1 MANIFSR
8 NYKFDEPELTSTQ
21 DKDYFTTEVAYN
33 DENDGLVALSGDVST
48 LKPKIMHCPDC
59 GCPLI
64 LNNGELDF
72 ADEED
77 DDLYDSDDDLY
88 ETCVEYE
95 EVNKD
100 MFDLPP
106 YYNICYGIPA
116 DLSLG
121 SDTARRLDNYYHI
134 VDKVSDKFDE
144 RCAGETIWIRNLF
157 LLMIANKKYEPITM
171 INLENCIKDLAQ
183 YCINE
188 EISYLA
194 MPFIG
199 CGKGKLEWT
208 DVRPMIIK
216 VFVEAINEA
225 KKIDA
230 VNEDYKIHLAFC
242 YQ

>member
-8 NYKFDEPELTSTQ
+8 NYKFDEPKVTSTQ
-21 DKDYFTTEVAYN
+21 DKEYFTTAVAST
-33 DENDGLVALSGDVST
+33 DEDGKLVASSGYVSV

-72 ADEED
+72 ADDED

-88 ETCVEYE
+88 DTCVEYE

-134 VDKVSDKFDE
+134 VDKISDKFDE

-171 INLENCIKDLAQ
+171 DNLEHCIEDLAQ

-199 CGKGKLEWT
+199 CGKGKLDWT
-208 DVRPMIIK
+208 DVRTMIIK

-225 KKIDA
+225 KKFKA
-230 VNEDYKIHLAFC
+230 VNKDYKIYLAFC

>member
-8 NYKFDEPELTSTQ
+8 NYKFDEPKVTSTQ
-21 DKDYFTTEVAYN
+21 DKDYFTTAVAST
-33 DENDGLVALSGDVST
+33 DEDGKIVST
-48 LKPKIMHCPDC
+48 SGYVSVLKPKVMHCPDC
-59 GCPLI
+59 GCPLVVRDGK
-64 LNNGELDF
+64 LEF
-72 ADEED
+72 ADED
-77 DDLYDSDDDLY
+77 DEVDDNSY
-88 ETCVEYE
+88 ENPVEYE

-134 VDKVSDKFDE
+134 VDKIPDKFDE
-144 RCAGETIWIRNLF
+144 RCAGEAIWIRNLF

-171 INLENCIKDLAQ
+171 TNLEHCIEDLAQ

-194 MPFIG
+194 MPLIG
-199 CGKGKLEWT
+199 CGKGNLDWE
-208 DVRPMIIK
+208 DVREMILR
-216 VFVEAINEA
+216 VFTETIEDA
-225 KKIDA
+225 KKFDE
-230 VNEDYKIHLAFC
+230 VSKNYKIHLTFC

>member
-8 NYKFDEPELTSTQ
+8 NYKFDEPKVTSTQ
-21 DKDYFTTEVAYN
+21 NKDCFTYN
-33 DENDGLVALSGDVST
+33 DEDDGLVASSGYVFTS
-48 LKPKIMHCPDC
+48 KPKIMHCPDC
-59 GCPLI
+59 GCPLVVRD
-64 LNNGELDF
+64 GELEF
-72 ADEED
+72 ADED
-77 DDLYDSDDDLY
+77 DKVDDTSY
-88 ETCVEYE
+88 ENPVEYE

-134 VDKVSDKFDE
+134 VDKIPDKFDE
-144 RCAGETIWIRNLF
+144 RCAGEAIWIRNLF

-171 INLENCIKDLAQ
+171 TNLEHCIEDLAQ

-199 CGKGKLEWT
+199 CGKGKLDWE
-208 DVRPMIIK
+208 DVREMILR
-216 VFVEAINEA
+216 VFTEMIEDA
-225 KKIDA
+225 KKFDE
-230 VNEDYKIHLAFC
+230 VSKSYKIHLTFC

>member
-8 NYKFDEPELTSTQ
+8 NYKFDEPEMTSTQ
-21 DKDYFTTEVAYN
+21 DKEYFTTDVAST
-33 DENDGLVALSGDVST
+33 DEDGKLVASSGYVSV
-48 LKPKIMHCPDC
+48 LKPKVMHCPDC

-72 ADEED
+72 ADDED

-88 ETCVEYE
+88 DTCVEYE

-134 VDKVSDKFDE
+134 VDKISDKFDE

-171 INLENCIKDLAQ
+171 DNLEHCIEDLAQ

-199 CGKGKLEWT
+199 CGKGKLDWT
-208 DVRPMIIK
+208 DVRTMIIK

-225 KKIDA
+225 KKFKA
-230 VNEDYKIHLAFC
+230 VNKDYKIHLAFC

>member
-199 CGKGKLEWT
+199 CGKGNLEWT

>member
-1 MANIFSR
+1 
-8 NYKFDEPELTSTQ
+8 
-21 DKDYFTTEVAYN
+21 
-33 DENDGLVALSGDVST
+33 
-48 LKPKIMHCPDC
+48 
-59 GCPLI
+59 
-64 LNNGELDF
+64 
-72 ADEED
+72 
-77 DDLYDSDDDLY
+77 
-88 ETCVEYE
+88 
-95 EVNKD
+95 

-134 VDKVSDKFDE
+134 VDKISDKFDE

-171 INLENCIKDLAQ
+171 DNLEHCIEDLAQ

-199 CGKGKLEWT
+199 CGKGKLDWT
-208 DVRPMIIK
+208 DVRTMIIK

-225 KKIDA
+225 KKFNA
-230 VNEDYKIHLAFC
+230 VNKDYKIHLAFC

>member
-8 NYKFDEPELTSTQ
+8 NYKFDEPKVTSTQ
-21 DKDYFTTEVAYN
+21 NKDCFTTEVAST
-33 DENDGLVALSGDVST
+33 DEDGKIVSSYGYVSV
-48 LKPKIMHCPDC
+48 LKPKVMHCPDC

-88 ETCVEYE
+88 KTCVEYE

-134 VDKVSDKFDE
+134 VDKIAGSDDE
-144 RCAGETIWIRNLF
+144 PCAGETVGIRNLF
-157 LLMIANKKYEPITM
+157 LLMIANQKYEPITM
-171 INLENCIKDLAQ
+171 TNLEHCIEDLAQ
-183 YCINE
+183 YCISAK
-188 EISYLA
+188 ISYLA

-216 VFVEAINEA
+216 VFTEAINEA
-225 KKIDA
+225 KKFDV
-230 VNEDYKIHLAFC
+230 VNEDYKIHLTFC

>member
-88 ETCVEYE
+88 KTCVEYE

-121 SDTARRLDNYYHI
+121 SDTAHRLDNYYHI

-199 CGKGKLEWT
+199 CGKGNLEWT

>member
-230 VNEDYKIHLAFC
+230 VNEGYKIHLAFC

>member
-21 DKDYFTTEVAYN
+21 DKDYFTAEVAYN
-33 DENDGLVALSGDVST
+33 DENDGLVALSSDVST

-199 CGKGKLEWT
+199 CGKGNLEWT

>member
-8 NYKFDEPELTSTQ
+8 NYKFDEPEMTSTQ
-21 DKDYFTTEVAYN
+21 DKEYFTTDVAST
-33 DENDGLVALSGDVST
+33 DEDGKLVTSSGYVSV
-48 LKPKIMHCPDC
+48 LKPKVMHCPDC

-72 ADEED
+72 ADDED

-88 ETCVEYE
+88 DTCVEYE

-134 VDKVSDKFDE
+134 VDKISDKFDE

-171 INLENCIKDLAQ
+171 DNLEHCIEDLAQ

-199 CGKGKLEWT
+199 CGKGKLDWT
-208 DVRPMIIK
+208 DVRTMIIK

-225 KKIDA
+225 KKFKA
-230 VNEDYKIHLAFC
+230 VNKDYKIHLAFC

>member
-72 ADEED
+72 ADEE
-77 DDLYDSDDDLY
+77 DDDLY

>member
-8 NYKFDEPELTSTQ
+8 NYKFDEPEMTSTQ
-21 DKDYFTTEVAYN
+21 DKEYFTTDVAST
-33 DENDGLVALSGDVST
+33 DEDGKLVASSGYVSV
-48 LKPKIMHCPDC
+48 LKPKVMHCPDC

-72 ADEED
+72 ADDED

-88 ETCVEYE
+88 DTCVEYE

-134 VDKVSDKFDE
+134 VDKISDKFDE

-171 INLENCIKDLAQ
+171 DNLENCIKDLAQ

-199 CGKGKLEWT
+199 CGKGKLDWT
-208 DVRPMIIK
+208 DVRTMIIK

-225 KKIDA
+225 KKFNA
-230 VNEDYKIHLAFC
+230 VNKDYKIHLAFC

>member
-100 MFDLPP
+100 MFDLPS

-199 CGKGKLEWT
+199 CGKGNLEWT

-230 VNEDYKIHLAFC
+230 VNEDYKIHLTFC

>member
-8 NYKFDEPELTSTQ
+8 NYKFDEPEMTSTQ
-21 DKDYFTTEVAYN
+21 DKEYFTTDVAST
-33 DENDGLVALSGDVST
+33 DEDGKLVTSSGYVSV
-48 LKPKIMHCPDC
+48 LKPKVMQCPDC

-72 ADEED
+72 ADDED
-77 DDLYDSDDDLY
+77 DDFYDSDDDLY
-88 ETCVEYE
+88 DTCVEYE

-134 VDKVSDKFDE
+134 VDKISDKFDE

-171 INLENCIKDLAQ
+171 DNLEHCIEDLAQ

-199 CGKGKLEWT
+199 CGKGKLDWT
-208 DVRPMIIK
+208 DVRTMIIK

-225 KKIDA
+225 KKFNA
-230 VNEDYKIHLAFC
+230 VNKDYKIHLAFC

>member
-8 NYKFDEPELTSTQ
+8 NYKFDEPKVTSTQ
-21 DKDYFTTEVAYN
+21 NKDCFTTEVAYN
-33 DENDGLVALSGDVST
+33 DEDDGLVALSGDVST

-59 GCPLI
+59 GCPLVVRD
-64 LNNGELDF
+64 GELEF
-72 ADEED
+72 ADED
-77 DDLYDSDDDLY
+77 DEVDDTSY
-88 ETCVEYE
+88 ENPVEYE

-100 MFDLPP
+100 MFDFPP

-134 VDKVSDKFDE
+134 VDKIAYIDDE
-144 RCAGETIWIRNLF
+144 PCAGETVGIRNLF

-171 INLENCIKDLAQ
+171 TNLEHCIEDLAQ
-183 YCINE
+183 YCINAK
-188 EISYLA
+188 ISYLA

-216 VFVEAINEA
+216 VFVEAISEA
-225 KKIDA
+225 KKFDV

>member
-8 NYKFDEPELTSTQ
+8 NYKF
-21 DKDYFTTEVAYN
+21 EVAYN
-33 DENDGLVALSGDVST
+33 NEDDGLVALSGYVFTS
-48 LKPKIMHCPDC
+48 KPKIMHCPDC
-59 GCPLI
+59 GCPLVVRD
-64 LNNGELDF
+64 GELEF
-72 ADEED
+72 ADED
-77 DDLYDSDDDLY
+77 DEVDDTSY
-88 ETCVEYE
+88 ENPVEYE

-121 SDTARRLDNYYHI
+121 SYTARRLDNYYHI
-134 VDKVSDKFDE
+134 VDKIPDKFDE
-144 RCAGETIWIRNLF
+144 RCAGEAIWIRNLF

-171 INLENCIKDLAQ
+171 TNLEHCIEDLAQ

-199 CGKGKLEWT
+199 CGKGKLDWE
-208 DVRPMIIK
+208 DVREMILR
-216 VFVEAINEA
+216 VFTETIEDA
-225 KKIDA
+225 KKFA
-230 VNEDYKIHLAFC
+230 EVSNSYKIHLTFC

>member
-8 NYKFDEPELTSTQ
+8 NYKFDEPKVTSTQ
-21 DKDYFTTEVAYN
+21 NKDCFTTEVAST
-33 DENDGLVALSGDVST
+33 DEDGKIVSSYGYVSV
-48 LKPKIMHCPDC
+48 LKPKVMHCPDC

-77 DDLYDSDDDLY
+77 DDLYDSNDDLY
-88 ETCVEYE
+88 KTCVEYE

-134 VDKVSDKFDE
+134 VDKIADRFDE
-144 RCAGETIWIRNLF
+144 RCAGEAIGIRNLF

-171 INLENCIKDLAQ
+171 TNLEHCIEDLAQ

-199 CGKGKLEWT
+199 CGKGKLDWT
-208 DVRPMIIK
+208 DVRAMIIK
-216 VFVEAINEA
+216 VFTEAINEA

-230 VNEDYKIHLAFC
+230 VNEGYKIHLAFC

>member
-8 NYKFDEPELTSTQ
+8 NYKFDEPEMTSTQ
-21 DKDYFTTEVAYN
+21 DKEYFTTDVAST
-33 DENDGLVALSGDVST
+33 DEDGKLVTSSGYVSV
-48 LKPKIMHCPDC
+48 LKPKVMQCPDC

-72 ADEED
+72 ADDED
-77 DDLYDSDDDLY
+77 DDFYDSDDDLY
-88 ETCVEYE
+88 DTCVEYE

-134 VDKVSDKFDE
+134 VDKISDKFDE

-171 INLENCIKDLAQ
+171 DNLEHCIEDLAQ

-199 CGKGKLEWT
+199 CGKGKLDWT
-208 DVRPMIIK
+208 DVRTMIIK
-216 VFVEAINEA
+216 VFVEAINED
-225 KKIDA
+225 KKFNA
-230 VNEDYKIHLAFC
+230 VNKDYKIHLAFC

>member
-88 ETCVEYE
+88 KTCVEYE

-199 CGKGKLEWT
+199 CGKGNLEWT